1 MKKEQYERFAW
12 VLDFILKR
20 DWPRVTGLVCNKI
33 YDDAFFEE
41 MRGMK
46 IEAYRN
52 VAKILD
58 RNLAFQS
65 VFDIGCGAGQLLQE
79 FAKLGKRCVG
89 CEYSEA
95 GIRRAGE
102 TITVFHADAGKE
114 IHLSQHFDL
123 VTCVE
128 VAEHLDRRCSNQ
140 LVENCVTYGERVFF
154 TAAPPGQTGVGH
166 INLQPR
172 EFWFDLF
179 ARNGFEWKRALSAK
193 VAQEMRQEGVVSW
206 IVENLLVFERSG
218 RP

>member
-1 MKKEQYERFAW
+1 
-12 VLDFILKR
+12 LDFLLR
-20 DWPRVTGLVCNKI
+20 LDWPLVTGLVCDQV

-41 MRGMK
+41 TREMK

-52 VAKILD
+52 VASVLH
-58 RNLAFQS
+58 RNLTFQS

-102 TITVFHADAGKE
+102 TVTVFRADAGKK

-128 VAEHLDRRCSNQ
+128 VAEHLDRKRSSQ
-140 LVENCVTYGERVFF
+140 LVENCTTYGDQVFF
-154 TAAPPGQTGVGH
+154 TAALPGQPGVGH

-172 EFWFDLF
+172 EFWLDLF
-179 ARNGFEWKRALSAK
+179 ACNGFEWKRALSAT
-193 VAQEMRQEGVVSW
+193 VAQEMRQEGIMPW
-206 IVENLLVFERSG
+206 IVENLLVFG
-218 RP
+218 RPDSPRD